1 MRIALAQFT
10 AGTDPAANL
19 RLVLE
24 QIARAAEQGA
34 ELVVFPEAMSCSFA
48 RARIEAA
55 EPLDGP
61 WANAVRQAAADA
73 GVTVI
78 VGVFTPGR
86 DGKVRNTLL
95 VTGPDVEAHYDKLH
109 LFDAYG
115 YLESEQIEPG
125 DALVTA
131 SVAGVVVGLTT
142 CYDIRFPEL
151 YKQLAAVGA
160 ELIVVPA
167 SWAPGERKVEQWRSL
182 ALARALDA
190 TCLVVAVDQAEP
202 PSEPTS
208 PSQPKPDPARR
219 KPTGVGHSLVVG
231 PLGEILLEL
240 DAAPRLAVIDVDL
253 EDVRAARVALPVLAN
268 SRFRSTL
275 A

>member
-19 RLVLE
+19 QLVLE
-24 QIARAAEQGA
+24 QIGRAAARGA

-73 GVTVI
+73 GATVI
-78 VGVFTPGR
+78 VGMFTPGR
-86 DGKVRNTLL
+86 DGRVRNTLL
-95 VTGPDVEAHYDKLH
+95 IIGPDVEAHYDKLH

-125 DALVTA
+125 DAVVT
-131 SVAGVVVGLTT
+131 VTIAGVVVGLTT

-151 YKQLAAVGA
+151 YKRLAADGA

-167 SWAPGERKVEQWRSL
+167 SWAPGERKVEQWRAL
-182 ALARALDA
+182 AVARALDA
-190 TCLVVAVDQAEP
+190 TCFVVAVDQAEP
-202 PSEPTS
+202 PADPDAEPGS
-208 PSQPKPDPARR
+208 RR
-219 KPTGVGHSLVVG
+219 PTGVGHSLVVD

-240 DAAPRLAVIDVDL
+240 DSEPRLATIELDL
-253 EDVRAARVALPVLAN
+253 DAVHAARAALPVLAN
-268 SRFRSTL
+268 SRFRSKLSTS
-275 A
+275 

>member
-10 AGTDPAANL
+10 AGIDPAANL
-19 RLVLE
+19 EVVLE
-24 QIARAAEQGA
+24 QIGRAAASGA
-34 ELVVFPEAMSCSFA
+34 QLVVFPEAMSCSFA

-61 WANAVRQAAADA
+61 WANAVRQTAADA

-78 VGVFTPGR
+78 VGLFTPGR
-86 DGKVRNTLL
+86 KGRVRNTLL
-95 VTGPDVEAHYDKLH
+95 VTGPGVEAHYDKLH

-115 YLESEQIEPG
+115 FLESEQIEPG
-125 DALVTA
+125 DAVVTVDVQG
-131 SVAGVVVGLTT
+131 VACGLTT

-151 YKQLAAVGA
+151 YRQLATAGA

-167 SWAPGERKVEQWRSL
+167 SWAPGERKVEQWRAL
-182 ALARALDA
+182 AVARALDS
-190 TCLVVAVDQAEP
+190 TCLVVAVDQAAPPAEP
-202 PSEPTS
+202 DA
-208 PSQPKPDPARR
+208 DPGRR

-231 PLGEILLEL
+231 PLGEVLLEL
-240 DAAPRLAVIDVDL
+240 DAEPRLAVIDVDV
-253 EDVRAARVALPVLAN
+253 DAVRAARIALPVLAN

-275 A
+275 KGS